1 MYDDT
6 DLDKAAQLHRLGYHT
21 DMDVIDL
28 AKMIYE
34 RRQQDTNKDG
44 ESQLLRG

>member
-1 MYDDT
+1 MSDT
-6 DLDKAAQLHRLGYHT
+6 IYTAPEQLHRLGYHT